1 MCVVCCLKQCNHAPR
16 RSCGNGLNTSADDKG
31 ARFLIRFVKEGD
43 GEQSEGAVCDA
54 RMLEAASQAHT
65 GTGAS
70 QASLASRSLA
80 ATGLDMCFFLSQWPF
95 FLVMDGDMA
104 IVAAGPSLQ
113 QRVPEAVA
121 GASFHDIFMVER
133 PEAAREA
140 SFACVQEHANVSF
153 RVLSRAAIA
162 GGKQLL
168 LRGAMHCLG
177 DGATR
182 HCLFLCSALVLNLD
196 DMVNAHMQM
205 NDFPLHDAAR
215 DLLFMSESNAAQN
228 SLLVRLERLS
238 AELAHEQAR
247 SDELLFSM
255 LPPTVIDDLRE
266 GRRFRGQEWGAVT
279 ILFSDIVG
287 KACLA
292 APASSCACLMRVRQL
307 SLRIRQAERKPRNP
321 TIPRS

>member
-1 MCVVCCLKQCNHAPR
+1 MQHAQDWCSDGKWLAL
-16 RSCGNGLNTSADDKG
+16 SCLNTSADDKG
-31 ARFLIRFVKEGD
+31 ARFLIRFVKEG
-43 GEQSEGAVCDA
+43 GREQSEGAVSDA

-65 GTGAS
+65 GTG
-70 QASLASRSLA
+70 ASLASRSLA

-104 IVAAGPSLQ
+104 IVAAGPALQ

-121 GASFHDIFMVER
+121 GASFHDIFTVER

-140 SFACVQEHANVSF
+140 SFACIQEHATVSF

-177 DGATR
+177 DGPTR
-182 HCLFLCSALVLNLD
+182 HCLFLCSAVVLNLD
-196 DMVNAHMQM
+196 DMVSAHMQM

-238 AELAHEQAR
+238 AELAHEQSR

-255 LPPTVIDDLRE
+255 LPPTVVNDLRE
-266 GRRFRGQEWGAVT
+266 GRRFRGQQWDAVT

-287 KACLA
+287 KAYLA
-292 APASSCACLMRVRQL
+292 TPASSCACLSCTFASSATGSAGLRDDL
-307 SLRIRQAERKPRNP
+307 STPR
-321 TIPRS
+321 PRS